1 MNGEEVNWLRLI
13 ERRTNGLRPAAR
25 QERNPTKEMEMK
37 FLLWKELRELIAGV
51 SPAGP
56 GRFAMVTHSFNS
68 NQPPTQHKPKKFGFV
83 DWFVELDCWIEWKTD

>member
-1 MNGEEVNWLRLI
+1 MNWLRLI

-56 GRFAMVTHSFNS
+56 GRFANHKTAKQFHKSNKLNDFEFN
-68 NQPPTQHKPKKFGFV
+68 
-83 DWFVELDCWIEWKTD
+83 L